1 MTELSLGDVLL
12 ERDDRAVGCDPG
24 DPLTDP
30 DPLRLMTHGDLRRAL
45 EVSPGVF
52 AGMDKRKE
60 LPRPFTLTPRGTRL
74 WLASDV
80 RSWLA
85 DKPVDRASLVRVE
98 LAQVPSM
105 TEADDLEE
113 DNERDEQRYAPR
125 RSWRS
130 ADDFE
135 AERRDPG
142 ELERVVRG
150 WVTES
155 FGMLT
160 NNISAAEQI

>member
-1 MTELSLGDVLL
+1 MTDL
-12 ERDDRAVGCDPG
+12 
-24 DPLTDP
+24 
-30 DPLRLMTHGDLRRAL
+30 DPLRVMSIGDIRRAL
-45 EVSPGVF
+45 EVSPGVL
-52 AGMDKRKE
+52 AGMDKRNE

-85 DKPVDRASLVRVE
+85 GMPVDRSPLVRVE
-98 LAQVPSM
+98 LAQVPRM
-105 TEADDLEE
+105 TEADDLEG

-135 AERRDPG
+135 AERRDLG
-142 ELERVVRG
+142 ELERIVHG
-150 WVTES
+150 WVTGS
-155 FGMLT
+155 FGMLK
-160 NNISAAEQI
+160 NDISIVAQI